1 MGMTRLQSLQRW
13 RKHFK
18 ESQDDNEKNLTIYSI
33 NYNSP
38 RYNYFD
44 GRVDATKIALIAID
58 SLIEMEEE
66 RNYGDC

>member
-1 MGMTRLQSLQRW
+1 MTRLQSLQRW